1 MFFAQYI
8 TPNIESLT
16 NTLAKQIQFGLIS
29 IESAV
34 RKINANELTDE
45 EVELEVEKIL
55 QQMVQMDLN
64 VSQQIKSGIDNRLNG
79 EGIEE

>member
-29 IESAV
+29 IETAV
-34 RKINANELTDE
+34 RKINKDELTDE
-45 EVELEVEKIL
+45 EVEKEVERIL
-55 QQMVQMDLN
+55 QQMVQMDFN
-64 VSQQIKSGIDNRLNG
+64 VGQQLKSGIDNRLKG
-79 EGIEE
+79 EGVEE